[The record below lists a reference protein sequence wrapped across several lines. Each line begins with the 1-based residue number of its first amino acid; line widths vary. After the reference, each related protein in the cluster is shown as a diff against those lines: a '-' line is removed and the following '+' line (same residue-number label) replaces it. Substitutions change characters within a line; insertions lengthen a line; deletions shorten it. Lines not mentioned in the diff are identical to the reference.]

1 MKNHKN
7 PTASA
12 VGEVRTYSKDD
23 VISTIQDLLQ
33 NVTEVESVEH
43 VGGNEFSV
51 RIIITES
58 DKILVIPT
66 HSYERFID
74 TFASALGNK
83 FDTDGSISSTGD
95 RMEYLD
101 SKSGEYW
108 TRQINVSLD
117 QINVE
122 GS

>member
-1 MKNHKN
+1 MK
-7 PTASA
+7 
-12 VGEVRTYSKDD
+12 TYTKDD
-23 VISTIQDLLQ
+23 VINAIRDLLQ

-58 DKILVIPT
+58 DKIPVIPT

-74 TFASALGNK
+74 TFASALGHK
-83 FDTDGSISSTGD
+83 FETDGSISSTGNK
-95 RMEYLD
+95 MEYLD

-108 TRQINVSLD
+108 TRRINLSLD

-122 GS
+122 G